1 MNKRTLQ
8 AMVNELAKYV
18 KISEDLSSLDVCLT
32 KLTVEESLKTWMGY
46 LEVMKKTTSDT
57 IIGVSGA

>member
-32 KLTVEESLKTWMGY
+32 KLTVEASLKTWMGY
-46 LEVMKKTTSDT
+46 LEVMKK
-57 IIGVSGA
+57 